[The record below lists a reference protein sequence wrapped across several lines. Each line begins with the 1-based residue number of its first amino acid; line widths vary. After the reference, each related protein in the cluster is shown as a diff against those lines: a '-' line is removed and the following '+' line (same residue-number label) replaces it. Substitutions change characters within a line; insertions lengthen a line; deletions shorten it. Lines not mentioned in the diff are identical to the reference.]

1 MPVVTLY
8 FNRISKMLGRKVSKE
23 KIISTLPFLGLD
35 IEEETSDHINVE
47 YSPNRPDFS
56 TDYGVVTGL
65 QGLLEIKL
73 GMPLLKIKKGKN
85 TIKVDSSVGK
95 IRPYVVAIEA
105 IGGKLDDET
114 IRQIITMQEDLHNGI
129 GRRRKKVSIGI
140 HDLDK
145 IKFPLV
151 YKAVERTHRF
161 VPLNSQNA
169 MAISEILEK
178 TETGVTYKHLLES
191 NKVPIIMDLAGNTI
205 SFPPIINSKLTEVTS
220 KSKNLLVEVTAN
232 DKNAADDVL
241 AVVAYA
247 LQNAGFK
254 LHSVRIL
261 GPRNSTPKL
270 ESRKMLL
277 DPALVNGMLGLDL
290 TLSIMIK
297 SLRKNRLDA
306 KVKGK
311 QILCLIP
318 RYRTDIF
325 GPIDLVEEVALGYGI
340 EKMEYTI
347 PPAKSAGQKNKTT
360 VALEAVRDTM
370 IGLGCLEV
378 MNFGLVGKQ
387 TQYDMTKRD
396 SSGII
401 SVADSKSQEHQILRD
416 MILPGL
422 IDTLSRNIHEPYPQK
437 IFETG
442 TVFHRGN
449 PIHEEIHL
457 ACASAYNEVS
467 YTEIKSVLQSLLKSG
482 FDIAC
487 TTKNSQNS
495 LFIEGRTAD
504 ILVNGKMIGTI
515 GELSPQVLDN
525 FKMRVP
531 VAGFEIK
538 LTGLIFD

>member
-151 YKAVERTHRF
+151 YKAIERTHRF

-370 IGLGCLEV
+370 IGLGYLEV